1 MQPDQ
6 FFKQLDA
13 AEQAKKLEQDKAE
26 QIGAVNQSGDKM
38 VSALKD
44 HTGELTS
51 SIHDL
56 LMATM
61 VSKDPRIAET
71 AKNLANLLSEIK
83 NATVSIQG
91 ANFKPLADKLGALQE
106 TLDAVPGQIAAAHE
120 ATNPNP
126 ILTDMHETLKSKN
139 FNPTISVKAPT
150 VNTSGLQKVM
160 KDHFD
165 QSNSMLNLDS
175 YRAQDLDEMEP
186 GVQYVGFINPRG
198 AWYIIK
204 NNEEQNTLRYAF
216 GNDSYEK
223 FWPQA
228 SKLDYKLLNEA
239 LNVQD

>member
-1 MQPDQ
+1 MLTTEDFQAE
-6 FFKQLDA
+6 LDRRST
-13 AEQAKKLEQDKAE
+13 EQKAEQDKAE
-26 QIGAVNQSGDKM
+26 QIGAVNQSGENV

-126 ILTDMHETLKSKN
+126 ILTDMHETLKKRTSIRPFLSKHQ
-139 FNPTISVKAPT
+139 
-150 VNTSGLQKVM
+150 L
-160 KDHFD
+160 
-165 QSNSMLNLDS
+165 
-175 YRAQDLDEMEP
+175 
-186 GVQYVGFINPRG
+186 
-198 AWYIIK
+198 
-204 NNEEQNTLRYAF
+204 
-216 GNDSYEK
+216 
-223 FWPQA
+223 
-228 SKLDYKLLNEA
+228 
-239 LNVQD
+239 